1 MAGMATRQD
10 IDKYQ
15 SRGLD
20 LRHKERSISRW
31 VGDESAVSRKRYDR
45 VMKQLVYDPAKR
57 GTRLKIVCF
66 VSGSGTNYREIA
78 AKDVNHDYIVFTN
91 RPGCGGVAI
100 ARSNKH
106 EVIEL
111 SHIPYLKDARKR
123 YGPGNIPRNS
133 PERVEY
139 EQRLC
144 ALIESRIG
152 REPDLLCLAGY
163 DQWLTDFIVDRYYP
177 RILNVHPGDTT
188 KGYNGLHW
196 VPSARAI
203 LAGDEAIRSSLFF
216 VDKGEDTGPVL
227 VQSKPLNIK
236 ETVDRLT
243 SGGRKELS
251 QGLHEITRFAAIHDI
266 AAYEDFKEKAGKE
279 LSRTMELLCKELQE
293 ALKVAGDWKI
303 YPFAVHDLIA
313 RGRVQIDD
321 RIIYVDGREM
331 PEYGYRIEEHG

>member
-1 MAGMATRQD
+1 
-10 IDKYQ
+10 
-15 SRGLD
+15 
-20 LRHKERSISRW
+20 
-31 VGDESAVSRKRYDR
+31 
-45 VMKQLVYDPAKR
+45 MKQLVYDPTKS
-57 GTRLKIVCF
+57 GTRMKIVCF
-66 VSGSGTNYREIA
+66 VSGSGTSYREIV
-78 AKDVNHDYIVFTN
+78 AKNPNHDYAVFTN
-91 RPGCGGVAI
+91 RPGCGAVAI

-123 YGPGNIPRNS
+123 YGPGNVPRNC

-139 EQRLC
+139 EQALC

-152 REPDLLCLAGY
+152 REPDLVCLAGY
-163 DQWLTDFIVDRYYP
+163 DQWLTDFTVNKYYP

-203 LAGDEAIRSSLFF
+203 LAADKVIRSTLFF
-216 VDKGEDTGPVL
+216 ADKGEDTGPVL
-227 VQSKPLNIK
+227 VQSQPLSIQK
-236 ETVDRLT
+236 TIDELT

-251 QGLHEITRFAAIHDI
+251 EGLHEITRFAAAHGIET
-266 AAYEDFKEKAGKE
+266 YEDFQQKAGEE
-279 LSRTMELLCKELQE
+279 LFRTMELVGKELQE

-313 RGRVQIDD
+313 QGRVQLDG
-321 RIIYVDGREM
+321 RTVYVDGKKM
-331 PEYGYRIEEHG
+331 PEYGYRVDESE

>member
-1 MAGMATRQD
+1 
-10 IDKYQ
+10 
-15 SRGLD
+15 
-20 LRHKERSISRW
+20 
-31 VGDESAVSRKRYDR
+31 
-45 VMKQLVYDPAKR
+45 MKQLVYDPAKR
-57 GTRLKIVCF
+57 GTRLTIVCF

-100 ARSNKH
+100 ARSNRH

-111 SHIPYLKDARKR
+111 SHMPYLKDARKR
-123 YGPGNIPRNS
+123 YGSGNIPRNS

-152 REPDLLCLAGY
+152 REPDLVCLAGY

-196 VPSARAI
+196 VPSAKAI

-227 VQSKPLNIK
+227 VQSKPLNITRTIDK
-236 ETVDRLT
+236 LT
-243 SGGRKELS
+243 SGGGKGLS
-251 QGLHEITRFAAIHDI
+251 KGLDQIVNFATTHDI
-266 AAYEDFKEKAGKE
+266 RTYEDFQQKAG
-279 LSRTMELLCKELQE
+279 RELLDIMQLICRNLQE

-313 RGRVQIDD
+313 QGRVQLDG
-321 RIIYVDGREM
+321 RTVYVDGKKM
-331 PEYGYRIEEHG
+331 PEYGYRLELCNK